1 VFPVAH
7 RCCGWLVV
15 STDALRCGC
24 VRCNAARRTSVL
36 HCLNTGA
43 VPVQERQGQLDLKS
57 PEQAEKQLALRDNA
71 WRYILA
77 TTAVAT
83 LTAST
88 LFLYRKDKEG
98 RQALLHTMLQNLKL
112 QGWKLKLF

>member
-1 VFPVAH
+1 V
-7 RCCGWLVV
+7 VV
-15 STDALRCGC
+15 STAAIRCGC
-24 VRCNAARRTSVL
+24 VRCYAARRTSL
-36 HCLNTGA
+36 WQCLTA
-43 VPVQERQGQLDLKS
+43 CLPVQERQGQLELQS